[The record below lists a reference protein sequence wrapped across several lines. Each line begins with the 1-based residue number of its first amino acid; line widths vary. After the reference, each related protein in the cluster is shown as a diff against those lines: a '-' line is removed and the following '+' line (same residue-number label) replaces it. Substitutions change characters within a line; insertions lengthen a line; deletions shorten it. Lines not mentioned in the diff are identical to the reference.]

1 MTKPFILTIAAF
13 GLATAAPALAGGGGG
28 HSDHAPGQDKV
39 CLITWGSAADAASG
53 ADATALNGKYLPRKA
68 AEAQA
73 SKSGGKSRV
82 FDYSNSTQAVNTGTY
97 TITNNEEERAFCEGP
112 EFNPNLR

>member
-1 MTKPFILTIAAF
+1 MTKPLIFTIAALS
-13 GLATAAPALAGGGGG
+13 LAAAGPALAGNQ
-28 HSDHAPGQDKV
+28 HAEHAPGQDKV
-39 CLITWGSAADAASG
+39 CLITWGSAADAATG

-82 FDYSNSTQAVNTGTY
+82 FDYSNSTQAGNTGTY

-112 EFNPNLR
+112 EFNPGLRG

>member
-1 MTKPFILTIAAF
+1 MTRPLIFTIAAF
-13 GLATAAPALAGGGGG
+13 GFAAAAPALAGGGN
-28 HSDHAPGQDKV
+28 SADAPGQDRV
-39 CLITWGSAADAASG
+39 CLITWANAADAATG

-73 SKSGGKSRV
+73 SKSDGKSRV
-82 FDYSNSTQAVNTGTY
+82 FDYSNSTQAGNTGTY

-112 EFNPNLR
+112 EFNPSLRG